1 LAELYKEESDPQ
13 LKEFLNVMA
22 PRTKKTTWQNDD
34 AVVPAATAVAAK
46 PKVSLVK
53 SKKPGGD
60 NVYLTRSHVTFQ
72 DDDDGDDDGA
82 EAAAAQRERPALV
95 DDDGSSDD
103 DEYQM
108 LPAAAGAAGRGAR
121 AAADTDDDAA
131 VEDTADE
138 GDEEGGED
146 DGEVGVAGS
155 SSESSGGSGAEGP
168 RPPAAGGGK
177 AKKGKAYPSAP
188 PMEEVA
194 ENGRLFVRNLAFT
207 CSEDE
212 LRLLFEKY
220 GPLSEVHIPIDKAT
234 KASKGYAYV
243 LFLMPEHA
251 IKAMKALDGQIFQ
264 VRGARTF
271 RTAAGRTRLND
282 VRSKAIGRRHRRGR
296 AACFTSCRPA
306 PSRPKRRARVRRRPA
321 PATKSSRRSS
331 ARPRPAR
338 TSTGTRSS

>member
-1 LAELYKEESDPQ
+1 MAELYNDESDPQ

-34 AVVPAATAVAAK
+34 AVVPGAAAVAAK

-72 DDDDGDDDGA
+72 DDDNDAA
-82 EAAAAQRERPALV
+82 EAQRERPALV

-108 LPAAAGAAGRGAR
+108 LPTVAAAAGRGA
-121 AAADTDDDAA
+121 AATDSEEEAA
-131 VEDTADE
+131 PEGTADE
-138 GDEEGGED
+138 SGEEEDEED
-146 DGEVGVAGS
+146 DEGHSDGDAAATGS
-155 SSESSGGSGAEGP
+155 GSEASDESGAEGP
-168 RPPAAGGGK
+168 RPPAASGK
-177 AKKGKAYPSAP
+177 AKKGKAYPAAP
-188 PMEEVA
+188 SMEEVA

-212 LRLLFEKY
+212 LRQLFEKY

-234 KASKGYAYV
+234 KSSKGYAYV

-251 IKAMKALDGQIFQ
+251 VKAMQALDGQIFQ
-264 VRGARTF
+264 VRCALT
-271 RTAAGRTRLND
+271 
-282 VRSKAIGRRHRRGR
+282 SR
-296 AACFTSCRPA
+296 ADGERKC
-306 PSRPKRRARVRRRPA
+306 
-321 PATKSSRRSS
+321 
-331 ARPRPAR
+331 
-338 TSTGTRSS
+338 